1 MEKRIIVFLCAAV
14 LFFTTGCSSSKDG
27 RFGILSGLMA
37 WSRQDWPLSASAFL
51 ETANGAESAGN
62 RMLKDYAV
70 FGLASTYLAE
80 DEYDSALA
88 RLAEIKESSTPAI
101 RAGVW
106 YQAGIIAYR
115 RGQFEDAAAF
125 FRKSLEN
132 DPTSAD
138 AKINLELSRKS
149 LSGSEAQKSS
159 GASGFSESHAPDPG
173 TETIFNLVRK
183 KEQDRWKNE
192 TDDSSSPATA
202 DY

>member
-1 MEKRIIVFLCAAV
+1 MEKKITILFV
-14 LFFTTGCSSSKDG
+14 LTISLFVTGCSSSKDG
-27 RFGILSGLMA
+27 RFGILSGLIA
-37 WSRQDWPLSASAFL
+37 WSHQDWPSSASAFL

-62 RMLKDYAV
+62 HSLNDYAV

-88 RLAEIKESSTPAI
+88 RLSEIKQSATPAI

-149 LSGSEAQKSS
+149 LSESEAQKSS
-159 GASGFSESHAPDPG
+159 GASGFSESQTPDQG

-192 TDDSSSPATA
+192 ADNSSASATA

>member
-1 MEKRIIVFLCAAV
+1 MEKKIIVPLV
-14 LFFTTGCSSSKDG
+14 LTLLFFMSGCSSSKDG
-27 RFGILSGLMA
+27 RFGILSGLIA
-37 WSRQDWPLSASAFL
+37 WSHQDWPLSASAFL

-62 RMLKDYAV
+62 RALKDYAV

-88 RLAEIKESSTPAI
+88 RLSEIKGSTTPAI

-115 RGQFEDAAAF
+115 RGQFEDAAAY

-149 LSGSEAQKSS
+149 LFESEGQKSS
-159 GASGFSESHAPDPG
+159 GASGFSESQAPDQE

-192 TDDSSSPATA
+192 TDNSSAGATA